1 MYSGV
6 SQESKIGSSNINT
19 SGKNLFDCFK
29 SSSIKKTTET
39 EYIKKVNV
47 AENIRA
53 NIVPCFDAVA
63 KENTKT
69 GFATID
75 YFEQVQK
82 FEPERP
88 QKHTERA

>member
-1 MYSGV
+1 
-6 SQESKIGSSNINT
+6 
-19 SGKNLFDCFK
+19 LFDCFK
-29 SSSIKKTTET
+29 SSPIKKTTET
-39 EYIKKVNV
+39 EYVKKENV
-47 AENIRA
+47 VENVRA

-82 FEPERP
+82 FEPDRQN
-88 QKHTERA
+88 QKHTERAQGNNNLLQY